1 MTKPIDIIETHR
13 QDLIRR
19 LLNRNPLLGFRPS
32 SSSATGGRID
42 FHDLFSVSEID
53 SGNTG
58 EPEQLLGFRPT
69 TQGQIGF
76 HDSSPA
82 PDIDSGNTGD
92 PKRFLQDIVKGGEAK
107 IDMSHGSM
115 KKFLAPLRRLKLH
128 SLDNFRAT
136 GSWSLCLGWP
146 LVLVPGQGAMPRCA
160 PLLLWKIQIVIDG
173 QKARFSLRE
182 EGAEFNFALQAWLS
196 KEYKISLEWESDNNA
211 DDLSALEGK
220 LERALAVW
228 KECKNRLDFTKSIRK
243 FEEEKFASDSPI
255 VAPCAIIG
263 QASFKSRRLLE
274 ELKKLKKWRERG
286 DNFGLLNRLLVDAG
300 ERAQTSAAKEPQ
312 DESKKWLVSESDAA
326 QERAIWQARLE
337 EVMLIE
343 GPPGTGK
350 SQTIVN
356 LIADA
361 ALRGNQVALI
371 CDKKPALDVVHE
383 RLKEAGLG
391 NLTAQINEPA
401 KDRSN
406 FIQRVRDIFSQVD
419 LPDAEE
425 RGQLSKAISES
436 ERICERASEKQGA
449 AYSVRGHLRAQIHK
463 AQEST
468 GFDPFFEHA
477 GVVSEFRGALG
488 DKLDQAQSDNWIE
501 KVESL
506 VQNWQQCDYPDNPWR
521 DIKEDWDRGK
531 IPSLQAGISGMHQQY
546 KNLAK
551 KRQLLPHGAALALAE
566 NSLMGAHLAAFF
578 APPRREAAREFGGL
592 IAGTRRAFD
601 LAGLESPR
609 LWRGVFDQ
617 NGESGYARYERT
629 IGQIETIQRVHR
641 LLRKNRCF
649 RILANNFSDQVSDWP
664 EILLAAICALR
675 YKPSRVGV
683 GEFNDALRQLERKI
697 EEKRML
703 DRQEICRKY
712 SSQTHVAEDL
722 RRKELLRLRTGS
734 GIPKTPLRSIYHD
747 KAIWSVFP
755 ILLTSPA
762 AASELLPLRPGTLDL
777 VIIDE
782 ASQMFTADAMPIFYR
797 AKRIVVSGDDK
808 QMPPSD
814 IINLGRDDDDSEY
827 GDSEDDEPKKL
838 EKGRA
843 SADGRF
849 ELLEVVGHFLLS
861 RGKDAR
867 ALLEVHY
874 RSLPNEL
881 IDFSNHAFYGG
892 KLQTAPSDVDLPECL
907 GKRPICVIEC
917 GGTFENGVNQVE
929 ITRIVEKLREIW
941 RTPNPP
947 SVGVI
952 AFNDKQAK
960 ALKGAIADD
969 LDPAFRAAH
978 EKAVGKD
985 EEESDASFFVRGV
998 ESVQGDE
1005 RDIIILGTTYGREH
1019 RNFGLFLHTG
1029 KGQRRLNVAITR
1041 AKKGMFVFTS
1051 LGENFS
1057 HHGESPPNPGENPTH
1072 ERWYLW
1078 MYMRYARAIS
1088 AGDRKAAERVLRELN
1103 PGYASFSTG
1112 KADSE
1117 FEIQVADFLRGKG
1130 YAVDYQIGESGFRID
1145 LGVKKNASDVRY
1157 LCGVECDGRQYHSG
1171 WHARHNDIWRQD
1183 ILEKKGWNIVRIW
1196 SDEWFNSSAGKEN
1209 LLAEIR
1215 KLEPGETA

>member
-19 LLNRNPLLGFRPS
+19 LLSRNPLLGFRPT
-32 SSSATGGRID
+32 ARARID
-42 FHDLFSVSEID
+42 FYDLFPAPESDKD
-53 SGNTG
+53 SGG
-58 EPEQLLGFRPT
+58 V
-69 TQGQIGF
+69 I
-76 HDSSPA
+76 
-82 PDIDSGNTGD
+82 D
-92 PKRFLQDIVKGGEAK
+92 PKQFLRDIVKGDEVK

-115 KKFLAPLRRLKLH
+115 KKFIAPLHQLKLR

-146 LVLVPGQGAMPRCA
+146 LVLAPGQGKKPRCA
-160 PLLLWKIQIVIDG
+160 PLLLWKIQVVVDG
-173 QKARFSLRE
+173 QGARFSLRE
-182 EGAEFNFALQAWLS
+182 KGAEFNFILQALLN
-196 KEYKISLEWESDNNA
+196 KEYNISLEWESDNA
-211 DDLSALEGK
+211 DDLPALEGK
-220 LERALAVW
+220 LKRALAVW
-228 KECKNRLDFTKSIRK
+228 KECENRLDFTKSIRK

-255 VAPCAIIG
+255 VAPCAVIG

-274 ELKKLKKWRERG
+274 ELKKLRERG
-286 DNFGLLNRLLVDAG
+286 DKFGLLNRLLVDAG
-300 ERAQTSAAKEPQ
+300 ERAETPAASAPQ

-326 QERAIWQARLE
+326 QERAIWQARFE
-337 EVMLIE
+337 EVMLIK
-343 GPPGTGK
+343 GPPGAGK

-361 ALRGNQVALI
+361 ALRGKQVALI

-383 RLKEAGLG
+383 RLEKAGLG

-401 KDRSN
+401 KERRN

-419 LPDAEE
+419 LPDAGE
-425 RGQLSKAISES
+425 RERLSKAISDS
-436 ERICERASEKQGA
+436 ERICERAYEKQGA

-506 VQNWQQCDYPDNPWR
+506 VQNWRQCDYPDNPWR
-521 DIKEDWDRGK
+521 DIEEYWDRSGK
-531 IPSLQAGISGMHQQY
+531 ITSLQAGISGMRRQCE
-546 KNLAK
+546 NLAE
-551 KRQLLPHGAALALAE
+551 KRQLLPRDAALALAE
-566 NSLMGAHLAAFF
+566 NPLMSAHFAAFV
-578 APPRREAAREFGGL
+578 APARREAVREFGRL
-592 IAGTRRAFD
+592 IAGTRRAFA
-601 LAGLESPR
+601 LAELRHPQ
-609 LWRGVFDQ
+609 LWRGVFDR
-617 NGESGYARYERT
+617 NGENGYARYERA

-641 LLRKNRCF
+641 LLRQNRCF
-649 RILANNFSDQVSDWP
+649 QILAHNFPGQVSHWS

-675 YKPSRVGV
+675 YIRSQIGV
-683 GEFNDALRQLERKI
+683 EKFNAALRRLEHTIK
-697 EEKRML
+697 EKRML

-712 SSQTHVAEDL
+712 PRQRHVAEDL
-722 RRKELLRLRTGS
+722 QRKELLRLQARGGNPNTS
-734 GIPKTPLRSIYHD
+734 LRSIYHD
-747 KAIWSVFP
+747 EAIWSVFP
-755 ILLTSPA
+755 ILLTKPD

-797 AKRIVVSGDDK
+797 AKRIVVSGDEK

-814 IINLGRDDDDSEY
+814 IFSLARDDAADDSEN
-827 GDSEDDEPKKL
+827 GDFEDDEPEKPKK
-838 EKGRA
+838 GFA
-843 SADGRF
+843 PADGRF

-861 RGKDAR
+861 RGEKAR
-867 ALLEVHY
+867 SLLEVHY

-892 KLQTAPSDVDLPECL
+892 KLQTAPSNVDLPECL
-907 GKRPICVIEC
+907 GKHPICVEEC
-917 GGTFENGVNQVE
+917 GGTFENGVNQAE
-929 ITRIVEKLREIW
+929 ISRIVEKLREIW
-941 RTPNPP
+941 RAPNPP

-952 AFNDKQAK
+952 AFNVKQAN
-960 ALKGAIADD
+960 ALKEAIAN
-969 LDPAFRAAH
+969 DPDRAFRAAH
-978 EKAVGKD
+978 KKAIGED
-985 EEESDASFFVRGV
+985 EEELSAPFFVRSV

-1005 RDIIILGTTYGREH
+1005 RDIVILGTTYGRE
-1019 RNFGLFLHTG
+1019 RRDFGLVSRTE
-1029 KGQRRLNVAITR
+1029 KGRRRLNVAITR
-1041 AKKGMFVFTS
+1041 AKKGLFVFTS
-1051 LGENFS
+1051 LDDNFS
-1057 HHGESPPNPGENPTH
+1057 HHEEGPPNPGENPAS

-1145 LGVKKNASDVRY
+1145 LGVKKDAGDVRY
-1157 LCGVECDGRQYHSG
+1157 LCGVECDGRQWHSG
-1171 WHARHNDIWRQD
+1171 WRARHNDIWRQD
-1183 ILEKKGWNIVRIW
+1183 ILEKKGWKIVRIW
-1196 SDEWFNSSAGKEN
+1196 SDDWFDSPAGKEK
-1209 LLAEIR
+1209 LLAKIR
-1215 KLEPGETA
+1215 QLEQGETA